1 MWVYTAHGEEVGR
14 LHGVSRPAGQQAM
27 CGSKPVDGVTA
38 QAWKDRGYIEWK
50 ADDDGKNILD
60 MQKSICHMI
69 SRHVLEFE
77 KLTGHKPSKINVSK
91 VIYDMMVVESEPFL
105 IAVAETKETMLN
117 GIPVE
122 VVDAPA
128 GYVCLG

>member
-14 LHGVSRPAGQQAM
+14 LHGVSRPAGQKAM
-27 CGSKPVDGVTA
+27 CGHTQVDGATA

-50 ADDDGKNILD
+50 ADDDGKADLD
-60 MQKSICHMI
+60 SQKSICHMI
-69 SRHVLEFE
+69 S
-77 KLTGHKPSKINVSK
+77 GYVSQ
-91 VIYDMMVVESEPFL
+91 VVYNMMAAECEPFL
-105 IAVAETKETMLN
+105 IAEAETKETMLN

-128 GYVCLG
+128 GYVCLE

>member
-1 MWVYTAHGEEVGR
+1 
-14 LHGVSRPAGQQAM
+14 
-27 CGSKPVDGVTA
+27 
-38 QAWKDRGYIEWK
+38 
-50 ADDDGKNILD
+50 
-60 MQKSICHMI
+60 MI

>member
-14 LHGVSRPAGQQAM
+14 LHGVSRPAGQKAM
-27 CGSKPVDGVTA
+27 CGHAQVDGATA

-50 ADDDGKNILD
+50 ADDDGKADLD
-60 MQKSICHMI
+60 SQKSICHMI
-69 SRHVLEFE
+69 SRHVLAFE
-77 KLTGHKPSKINVSK
+77 NRTGHKPSKINVSQ
-91 VIYDMMVVESEPFL
+91 VIYNMMAAECEPFL
-105 IAVAETKETMLN
+105 IAEAETKETMLN

-128 GYVCLG
+128 GYVCLE